1 MGARSLKK
9 KRHGEHLAAPQA
21 SSMAAAA
28 NSPPRRNKARRPY
41 ATVSVLL
48 SGVLFVSVAALL
60 FISSNKWRAFG
71 NYVSY
76 EMVNVVN
83 EFPHDPEAFTQGLL
97 YAGND
102 TLFESTGLYGR
113 SSVRRV
119 ALHTGKVEELQRM
132 GDSLFGEGLT
142 LLDKRLFQV
151 TWLQKVGFIYD
162 QKTLGELGTFN
173 HEMKDGWG
181 LATDGKVLFG
191 SDGSSTLYQLDPRT
205 FKALSKHT
213 IYYKDQQVYNLNEL
227 EYIDGE
233 VWANVF
239 TTDCIVRISP
249 NDGRVLGWILLPNL
263 RKGLIDAGYTAI
275 DVLNGIAWDRQ
286 QKRIFVTGKLWPKLY
301 EIKNLSSLLST
312 PIFFG
317 IPLWVLLV
325 SSIAAFILT
334 HHATFQ
340 NLRRTL
346 EYLSSEDDLDD
357 HDGAELLQSDSPEFK
372 GVMCQHFQVEEL
384 EDATNGFAERN
395 VIESGD
401 NGTVYRGLL
410 ANNMK
415 VVVKKLPCHSCQP
428 EDSFASQVELTANAK
443 HKRLVKLIGYST
455 NRTCRLLVSEYI
467 DNGNLHKWLHE
478 FQGSLSPLTWPIR
491 LHILQAVAHGIAYL
505 HEEVEPKIIHGSIK
519 SRNILLDQQW
529 NPKISDFGLF
539 KLQSSNSSHSMSNF
553 TESNDIYDFGILI
566 METISGRIP
575 FPSHH
580 SQPQAYIVDWFK
592 SMISSGKISDL
603 VDPKLPKKPSSIVL
617 KRIILLALW
626 CVDLDMNPKLKME
639 DVVQM
644 LESNQLIF
652 YKEHHIAMDSF
663 EQNFTP

>member
-9 KRHGEHLAAPQA
+9 RRHGEHLAAPQA
-21 SSMAAAA
+21 SSMAAAAA

-263 RKGLIDAGYTAI
+263 RHGLFFLVYIQTNYLAI

-301 EIKNLSSLLST
+301 EIKVV
-312 PIFFG
+312 PINKPIDEG
-317 IPLWVLLV
+317 IIEQLC
-325 SSIAAFILT
+325 
-334 HHATFQ
+334 
-340 NLRRTL
+340 LR
-346 EYLSSEDDLDD
+346 
-357 HDGAELLQSDSPEFK
+357 QPFK
-372 GVMCQHFQVEEL
+372 
-384 EDATNGFAERN
+384 
-395 VIESGD
+395 
-401 NGTVYRGLL
+401 
-410 ANNMK
+410 
-415 VVVKKLPCHSCQP
+415 
-428 EDSFASQVELTANAK
+428 
-443 HKRLVKLIGYST
+443 
-455 NRTCRLLVSEYI
+455 
-467 DNGNLHKWLHE
+467 
-478 FQGSLSPLTWPIR
+478 
-491 LHILQAVAHGIAYL
+491 
-505 HEEVEPKIIHGSIK
+505 
-519 SRNILLDQQW
+519 
-529 NPKISDFGLF
+529 
-539 KLQSSNSSHSMSNF
+539 F
-553 TESNDIYDFGILI
+553 T
-566 METISGRIP
+566 
-575 FPSHH
+575 
-580 SQPQAYIVDWFK
+580 
-592 SMISSGKISDL
+592 
-603 VDPKLPKKPSSIVL
+603 
-617 KRIILLALW
+617 
-626 CVDLDMNPKLKME
+626 
-639 DVVQM
+639 
-644 LESNQLIF
+644 
-652 YKEHHIAMDSF
+652 
-663 EQNFTP
+663 